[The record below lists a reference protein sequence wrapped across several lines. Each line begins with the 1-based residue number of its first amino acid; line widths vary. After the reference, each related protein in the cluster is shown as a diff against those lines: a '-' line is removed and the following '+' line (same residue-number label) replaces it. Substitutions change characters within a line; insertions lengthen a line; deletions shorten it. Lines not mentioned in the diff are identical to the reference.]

1 LGGKKIEEKNS
12 SIYLYDEWASEE
24 KNSSHFL
31 PKCGDWDMTLIA
43 VLWF

>member
-1 LGGKKIEEKNS
+1 MEEKIPP
-12 SIYLYDEWASEE
+12 SISMASGYDEWAWEE

-31 PKCGDWDMTLIA
+31 HKCGDWDMTLIA